1 MMRGRHFIV
10 LFLGIVLV
18 TLGCGSMLYTPK
30 VTTSCG
36 FDQAWSVALASVD
49 EFEIRRI
56 DQEDGLIETEW
67 IGLASKTKSG
77 FSLFESF
84 ARDSNQE
91 RARFFINIT
100 PEPPGTHIV
109 VQQDREIFSSMGVQS
124 QSNPWRRIPPIEEE
138 EQRLANRISNQLR
151 AKGCTILS

>member
-1 MMRGRHFIV
+1 MMRELHLV
-10 LFLGIVLV
+10 AAFLSVFLV
-18 TLGCGSMLYTPK
+18 TFGCMSLTNAPK
-30 VTTSCG
+30 VTTSCS
-36 FDQAWSVALASVD
+36 FDQAWSIALASVD
-49 EFEIRRI
+49 EFELRQI
-56 DQEDGLIETEW
+56 DQEDGLIGTEW
-67 IGLASKTKSG
+67 IGLTPKTKSG

-100 PEPPGTHIV
+100 TEPHGTHIV
-109 VQQDREIFSSMGVQS
+109 VQQDREFFSSMGVQS

-151 AKGCTILS
+151 AKGCAILS

>member
-1 MMRGRHFIV
+1 MMRRLHMIV
-10 LFLGIVLV
+10 AFLSVFLV
-18 TLGCGSMLYTPK
+18 TFGCMSHRNTPK
-30 VTTSCG
+30 VTTSCS
-36 FDQAWSVALASVD
+36 FDQAWSIALASVD
-49 EFEIRRI
+49 EFELRQL

-67 IGLASKTKSG
+67 IGLKSKRKSG

-100 PEPPGTHIV
+100 TEPPGTHIV
-109 VQQDREIFSSMGVQS
+109 VQQDREFFSSMGVQS
-124 QSNPWRRIPPIEEE
+124 QSNPWRRIPPVEEE
-138 EQRLANRISNQLR
+138 EQRLANRITNQLR